1 MYMTF
6 KLKNWTN
13 FILSASYFKKEK
25 WKSQLKKVIFLKQDL
40 KELEFLNVVFPDVF
54 DAKDV
59 SAQ

>member
-1 MYMTF
+1 MEIST
-6 KLKNWTN
+6 KN
-13 FILSASYFKKEK
+13 
-25 WKSQLKKVIFLKQDL
+25 VIFLKQDL